1 MNTDKLE
8 RAKCL
13 IGQIETLNSELHSL
27 FGNSDPAPITATA
40 PIVAAPHAAA
50 PSPSKKRNMTP
61 KGRAAISAAAKK
73 RWAAFHK
80 AKPVHPVGEQKA

>member
-8 RAKCL
+8 RAKYL

-40 PIVAAPHAAA
+40 PLAPTAA
-50 PSPSKKRNMTP
+50 PSPSPSKSKKKKRNMTP
-61 KGRAAISAAAKK
+61 EGRAAISAAAKK
-73 RWAAFHK
+73 RWAAFRK
-80 AKPVHPVGEQKA
+80 AYPNG